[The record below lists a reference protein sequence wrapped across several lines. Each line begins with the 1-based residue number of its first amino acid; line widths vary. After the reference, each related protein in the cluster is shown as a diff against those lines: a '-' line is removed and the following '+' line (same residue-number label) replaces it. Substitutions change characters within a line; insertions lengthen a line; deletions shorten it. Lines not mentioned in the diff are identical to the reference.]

1 MKIHTCISETDS
13 DMDLG
18 VTEAKHISLLKP
30 LRNNRIIPDVIGHY
44 AVSIKYLPI
53 WSKVLQ
59 GGYLGFWLG
68 FTGR

>member
-1 MKIHTCISETDS
+1 MA
-13 DMDLG
+13 LG
-18 VTEAKHISLLKP
+18 VTKP
-30 LRNNRIIPDVIGHY
+30 NIFPYPSHVLRSNRIIPDVIGHY

-59 GGYLGFWLG
+59 GGYLGFGLG